1 MEKTV
6 GDTRMGDIEDV
17 TGMLS
22 FQPAEVV
29 LKLKEPAGPVKVAV
43 VYSLRFSSACHPTPR
58 FEI

>member
-1 MEKTV
+1 
-6 GDTRMGDIEDV
+6 MGDIEDV